1 MNEYNIVLC
10 GVGGQGTILA
20 SKIIAQTAV
29 RLNQNCRVGETHGM
43 SQRGGSVISHV
54 RIGDT
59 VYGALTPDA
68 HGDLMIAFEPVESLR
83 YMNYLKKNAYIILN
97 NQPIIPTSVN
107 SGLATYP
114 TYKEII
120 DHLCEISKN
129 IVDIPAT
136 KISEE
141 IGGVLFLNMVV
152 LGTAVKVPGF
162 PYTKEQMME
171 SIKELV
177 KPKFIDINLKA
188 FEAGASAFKI
198 REI

>member
-1 MNEYNIVLC
+1 MKEYNIVLC

-20 SKIIAQTAV
+20 SKVIAQTAV
-29 RLNQNCRVGETHGM
+29 RLNQKCRVGETHGM

-54 RIGDT
+54 RIGENI
-59 VYGALTPDA
+59 YGALTPDA

-83 YMNYLKKNAYIILN
+83 YMNYLKKDAYIILN

-114 TYKEII
+114 AYTEII
-120 DHLCEISKN
+120 NHLTQISKN
-129 IVDIPAT
+129 IIDLPAT
-136 KISEE
+136 KLSEE

-162 PYTKEQMME
+162 PYSKEQMME

-177 KPKFIDINLKA
+177 KPQFIDTNLRA
-188 FEAGASAFKI
+188 FEAGVSAYKI
-198 REI
+198 KET